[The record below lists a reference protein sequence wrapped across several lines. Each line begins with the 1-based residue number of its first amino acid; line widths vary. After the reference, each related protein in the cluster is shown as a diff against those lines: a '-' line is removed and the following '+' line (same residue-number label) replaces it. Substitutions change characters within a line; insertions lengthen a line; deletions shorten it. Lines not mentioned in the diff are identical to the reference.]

1 MALSQRL
8 NLRLSQKTILTPALK
23 QALKLL
29 QLQRLDL
36 KTEIEQEL
44 LSNPCLEDLEAEPE
58 AEEEG
63 TAEEA
68 AAAQP
73 EGEDGLHAERDRE
86 AERQEDIDLDY
97 FFNDDSGGA
106 WRGSGVSGPV
116 TADGDDLPGLEETA
130 IRGES
135 LHEHLGWQLTMNE
148 SDPECREIGEFL
160 IGNLQENGHLS
171 APPAEL
177 AAALK
182 VEPEELEIVRR
193 RLQEYDPPGCFATGL
208 ADSLLAQLRVL
219 GEAQSL
225 AARLLI
231 EAPDSLAKGAD
242 DAALARQLGADL
254 AAVAI
259 ARRLLKRLDPEP
271 GLRCGKDTT
280 APPEPDLILEISG
293 DEFKLTTVEDGLP
306 RLRVSGFYRKALRKG
321 GGLAGEERAYV
332 RERLRAAVWFIKSL
346 EERRKTIMKVAQAV
360 IGHQLAY
367 FKTGE
372 LALRPLILKDVAA
385 QAEVHESTVSRVVSN
400 KYILTPKGLLPL
412 RFFFV
417 KQASTDGAS
426 GLSSLNVKDQ
436 IKTILARESGGH
448 PLSDQQIAARLKDD
462 YNVGLARRTVAKYRE
477 ELGIAPAHQRRR
489 AASEQTEKTA
499 QAEQGETQ

>member
-8 NLRLSQKTILTPALK
+8 NLRLAQKTVLTPALK

-44 LSNPCLEDLEAEPE
+44 LSNPCLEDVEAE
-58 AEEEG
+58 AEE
-63 TAEEA
+63 TPEEA

-73 EGEDGLHAERDRE
+73 EQGDGLHAERESE
-86 AERQEDIDLDY
+86 AQRQEDIDLDY

-106 WRGSGVSGPV
+106 WRGSGSGGPV
-116 TADGDDLPGLEETA
+116 TSDGDDLPGLEETA
-130 IRGES
+130 VRGES

-148 SDPECREIGEFL
+148 SDPECRQIGEFL
-160 IGNLQENGHLS
+160 IGNLQENGYLS

-182 VEPEELEIVRR
+182 LETEELEIVRR

-208 ADSLLAQLRVL
+208 ADTLLAQLRAL
-219 GEAQSL
+219 GEEKSL
-225 AARLLI
+225 AARLLQ
-231 EAPDSLAKGAD
+231 EAPESLAKGAD
-242 DAALARQLGADL
+242 DAALARQLGTDA

-271 GLRCGKDTT
+271 GLRCRADTT
-280 APPEPDLILEISG
+280 APPEPDLVLEISG
-293 DEFKLTTVEDGLP
+293 DEFKITAVEDGLP

-321 GGLAGEERAYV
+321 GPLAGEERAYV

-417 KQASTDGAS
+417 KQASSDGAS
-426 GLSSLNVKDQ
+426 GLSALNVKDQ
-436 IKTILARESGGH
+436 IKAVLAHETAGR

-462 YNVGLARRTVAKYRE
+462 YNVTLARRTVAKYRE

-489 AASEQTEKTA
+489 AAGAKMETAEKGA
-499 QAEQGETQ
+499 SDEN